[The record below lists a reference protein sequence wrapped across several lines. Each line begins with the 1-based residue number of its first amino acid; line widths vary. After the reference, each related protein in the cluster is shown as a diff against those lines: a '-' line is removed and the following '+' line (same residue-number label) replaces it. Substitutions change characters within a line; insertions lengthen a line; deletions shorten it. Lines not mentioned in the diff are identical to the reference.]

1 MILRRWQIGDNF
13 QPLGMKGMK
22 KLSDYF
28 VDEKFSLPEKERT
41 WLLTNGEE
49 VVWIVGNRL
58 DERYKVT
65 DETKNLLIVTVD

>member
-1 MILRRWQIGDNF
+1 
-13 QPLGMKGMK
+13 
-22 KLSDYF
+22 

-49 VVWIVGNRL
+49 VVWIIGNRL

-65 DETKNLLIVTVD
+65 AETKNLLIVTVD